1 MAQMK
6 MTAMRG
12 TIKNGEDRLTIR
24 TPYRKGSRDVGSEEM
39 GDSGIVLCS
48 ALDKARMKMRQT

>member
-1 MAQMK
+1 MK

-39 GDSGIVLCS
+39 GDSGLVQCS